1 MALITR
7 TNDARTS
14 GSIAWPIVAA
24 VSTHRSWSVRRVRFG
39 HSING
44 VNEMKHIETTVTPRL
59 RAQIALLAIQIDE
72 GQARLDAYI
81 KQQNKPHLVARRWL
95 RMQLI
100 RLFN

>member
-1 MALITR
+1 MEAIP
-7 TNDARTS
+7 A
-14 GSIAWPIVAA
+14 
-24 VSTHRSWSVRRVRFG
+24 HRGGSVRGVRLS

-44 VNEMKHIETTVTPRL
+44 VNEMKEIKITATPRL